1 MEEIMWRSV
10 YKDLDSNIID
20 EIKQYCQ
27 EKGLYSQMVTLE
39 EGAVAK
45 KMAARKQPGG
55 KPIEHG
61 R

>member
-1 MEEIMWRSV
+1 MWRSV
-10 YKDLDSNIID
+10 YKSLNSDIID

-27 EKGLYSQMVTLE
+27 EKGLYPQMVVFGD
-39 EGAVAK
+39 GAVAD

-61 R
+61 W